1 MVQGSNGS
9 QSSGVDILEDVSL
22 ASFGASPQGIR
33 PFGASLLSWQVTGP
47 KAKFSVVLNGATVV
61 QNGEQIVQ
69 PTQTT
74 PYRLS
79 AVAAGATKF
88 LGMVTVTVDE
98 LACQTNSLFN
108 PSTTIKGFLNGNI
121 GSQPG
126 ITLQGN
132 PEVDFSPGMI
142 KFTVKFSVPYGG
154 DAFIYAEL
162 WLRISD
168 GHITSVAQFV
178 TSDVSFPNYIELAAL
193 FSSSVSKQIADGRA
207 SVSAAARDL
216 VTGLG
221 ELLDFLAVFPH
232 KFVKHRVSIGVDEQG
247 HGTIDVQAC
256 PNDLLI
262 RLSEMSA
269 IGE

>member
-22 ASFGASPQGIR
+22 ASFGASPQGIQ
-33 PFGASLLSWQVTGP
+33 PFGASLLRWQVTGP
-47 KAKFSVVLNGATVV
+47 KTKFSVVLNGATVAH
-61 QNGEQIVQ
+61 NGEQIVQ

-79 AVAAGATKF
+79 AVAVGATKF
-88 LGMVTVTVDE
+88 LGVVTVTVDD

-108 PSTTIKGFLNGNI
+108 PSVAIKGFLTGNI
-121 GSQPG
+121 GSPG
-126 ITLQGN
+126 ITLQGD

-142 KFTVKFSVPYGG
+142 KFTAKFSVPHGG

-162 WLRISD
+162 WLRILD

-178 TSDVSFPNYIELAAL
+178 TSGVSFPNYLELAAV

-207 SVSAAARDL
+207 KVSASAQEL

-221 ELLDFLAVFPH
+221 EYLDFLAVFPH
-232 KFVKHRVSIGVDEQG
+232 GFVKHRVSIGVDEQG

-262 RLSEMSA
+262 RLSELSA